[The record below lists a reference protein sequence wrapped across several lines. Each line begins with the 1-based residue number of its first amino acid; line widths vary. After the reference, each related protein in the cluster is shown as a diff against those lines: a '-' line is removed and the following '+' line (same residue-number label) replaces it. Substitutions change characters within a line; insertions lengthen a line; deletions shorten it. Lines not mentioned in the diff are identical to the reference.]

1 MHDIQENIGTLIAD
15 ETKRALR
22 AIDNAIMTELRLC
35 TSVVEAFEQSNV
47 PIGPS
52 QKLLQTL
59 SNGLSHF
66 VAGRGEM
73 AQTVRTLTAIK
84 ADSNLQET
92 SYNCPG
98 EPIPMVVAQQSV
110 IGTLC
115 KAPALSR

>member
-1 MHDIQENIGTLIAD
+1 MHDIQDNIGTLIAA
-15 ETKRALR
+15 ETKGALH
-22 AIDNAIMTELRLC
+22 AIDTAILTELRFCASL
-35 TSVVEAFEQSNV
+35 VEAFERTNL

-59 SNGLSHF
+59 SSGLSHI

-84 ADSNLQET
+84 SGSNLQET

-98 EPIPMVVAQQSV
+98 EPKENGFTTSGANAHDRQVPSY
-110 IGTLC
+110 G
-115 KAPALSR
+115 

>member
-1 MHDIQENIGTLIAD
+1 MHTIKDNIGTLIAA
-15 ETKRALR
+15 ETKGTLS
-22 AIDNAIMTELRLC
+22 AIDTAILNELRLC
-35 TSVVEAFEQSNV
+35 TSVVEAIETTNLPVAST
-47 PIGPS
+47 

-84 ADSNLQET
+84 SGSNLRET

-98 EPIPMVVAQQSV
+98 EPTPNGFSEQNPVLASHA
-110 IGTLC
+110 
-115 KAPALSR
+115 APVFG